1 MKQGIKIIIIKKH
14 RSKEGEES
22 KKTVKKERG
31 KEKKN
36 YSPKTGQYC

>member
-1 MKQGIKIIIIKKH
+1 MKQGIKKKKKH